1 MTRKNNSKSAVATAK
16 VKALESRLAKLSVKK
31 SKSKATPFATSGQ
44 IVGKSVGSMFGRS
57 GLGAGIGKWLGSG
70 IGSIFGSGDYT
81 QVGPSPAYNVL
92 TNAKQIP
99 QFTTNA
105 QTNIVCHREYLGDI
119 NGTASFNN
127 IAYPLNPG
135 MPQTFPWLS
144 SLAQNYQEYR
154 IHGIVFEFKSL
165 ITDFVTSGAPG
176 VVVMSTNYNADV
188 GNYATK
194 QQMENAE
201 YAVSTKPTCDMI
213 HGIECAPTQTITPQR
228 YIRSGPVPVGQD
240 LRLYDLGTFQ
250 FATMSNPVQDL
261 GELWVSYCI
270 EFYKPILPI
279 NVGGSVLSSHI
290 TRFTTVNGTNPLG
303 LVNLTAVGTLGATA
317 TSTTISIP
325 GAVPGQQYMVVVSYA
340 GGTLTAFAAPSLT
353 FTGLAIKQYWAND
366 GATNGNAPTNTV
378 SSSNFVVTFVVACTL
393 SNPGTA
399 IITFGTGGTL
409 SGNSVD
415 IFVTE
420 LDNAI
425 IS

>member
-1 MTRKNNSKSAVATAK
+1 MLQNYYFSAKQNAKRLHGSSLQVRCRCIVPFLVSGIQYMTRKNNNSKSAVATAK
-16 VKALESRLAKLSVKK
+16 VKALEARLAKLSVKK
-31 SKSKATPFATSGQ
+31 PKSKSTPFATSGQ
-44 IVGKSVGSMFGRS
+44 IVGKSVGSMFGRA
-57 GLGAGIGKWLGSG
+57 GLGEGIGKWLGSG

-81 QVGPSPAYNVL
+81 QVGPSPVYNVL

-127 IAYPLNPG
+127 VAYPLNPG

-144 SLAQNYQEYR
+144 TVAQNYQEYR

-188 GNYATK
+188 GNYTTK

-201 YAVSTKPTCDMI
+201 YAVSTKPTTDMI

-228 YIRSGPVPVGQD
+228 YIRSGPVPLGQD

-290 TRFTTVNGTNPLG
+290 TRGPSVSGTNPLG
-303 LVNLTAVGTLGATA
+303 STAITTLVRLVQLLLRHPFLFQALCL
-317 TSTTISIP
+317 
-325 GAVPGQQYMVVVSYA
+325 VSNIWLLLVMLA
-340 GGTLTAFAAPSLT
+340 LLSQPSL
-353 FTGLAIKQYWAND
+353 L
-366 GATNGNAPTNTV
+366 
-378 SSSNFVVTFVVACTL
+378 L
-393 SNPGTA
+393 H
-399 IITFGTGGTL
+399 
-409 SGNSVD
+409 
-415 IFVTE
+415 
-420 LDNAI
+420 
-425 IS
+425 